1 MTREDL
7 KPVFGA
13 ATMVVSRSNAH
24 TGGHHEAALT
34 HQRLGLTLGAL
45 ACLLLSGCG
54 MSQLERHTTTAGA
67 LHAAT
72 GLAAQ
77 VIDAGTQEAAD
88 AATSPEDL
96 AERMEPWRRADAAQH
111 LAAEASDAYLEEVL
125 AMALAAATGEPDDTL
140 ALRALSHA
148 VGAYRALA
156 DLLATYGV
164 ELPGAARV
172 LAAVGGAL

>member
-1 MTREDL
+1 MRGL
-7 KPVFGA
+7 KPAFSPATLGVSHGNVFL
-13 ATMVVSRSNAH
+13 
-24 TGGHHEAALT
+24 GGHHDHALALA
-34 HQRLGLTLGAL
+34 QRLGLTIGAL
-45 ACLLLSGCG
+45 ACLLISGCG
-54 MSQLERHTTTAGA
+54 MTQLERHTTTAGA

-77 VIDAGTQEAAD
+77 VIDAGAQEAAD
-88 AATSPEDL
+88 AATSPDDL
-96 AERMEPWRRADAAQH
+96 AERMELWRRAEAAQH

>member
-1 MTREDL
+1 MRDL
-7 KPVFGA
+7 KPVFGP
-13 ATMVVSRSNAH
+13 ATMGVSRKSGR
-24 TGGHHEAALT
+24 TGGQHDHALAPA
-34 HQRLGLTLGAL
+34 QRLGFTIGAL

-72 GLAAQ
+72 GVAAKI
-77 VIDAGTQEAAD
+77 IDAAAQEAAD
-88 AATSPEDL
+88 AATSPDDL
-96 AERMEPWRRADAAQH
+96 AARMEPWRRADAAQH

-125 AMALAAATGEPDDTL
+125 AMALTAATGEPDDTL

-164 ELPGAARV
+164 ELPGVARV